1 MANIYDIILNLIDR
15 NQVDGIENRI
25 CKINFDIP
33 VCDINVTNN
42 FFYISFNNDKITE
55 DQFVD
60 ILDDMLIFYCI
71 PRTIIS
77 KALENFNKTQKLK
90 YLTDLKE
97 DAKSL
102 FIKSHKKY
110 GAQLGEPG
118 ELILYVIME
127 YFLDAPQIVSKMYYK
142 QNTKLP
148 VFGSD
153 GLHIGYDKQN
163 NNLIV
168 YFCESKMY
176 QDVGDSLTKIK
187 ESIEN
192 LVSIQ
197 DGTCQKQRDLKII
210 NDFME
215 VKDEQEKQLLLSYL
229 DPYSPN
235 SNNVKEIFSCMTI
248 FNSKIYKRM
257 VGKTKDEI
265 KQLFKDEY
273 KDLAEDIV
281 NKFVATIK
289 ESNIKNLEF
298 NFIVLP
304 VDDVDNI
311 RSKFFAKLGIEEQN
325 D

>member
-142 QNTKLP
+142 QNTK
-148 VFGSD
+148 
-153 GLHIGYDKQN
+153 
-163 NNLIV
+163 
-168 YFCESKMY
+168 
-176 QDVGDSLTKIK
+176 
-187 ESIEN
+187 
-192 LVSIQ
+192 
-197 DGTCQKQRDLKII
+197 
-210 NDFME
+210 
-215 VKDEQEKQLLLSYL
+215 
-229 DPYSPN
+229 
-235 SNNVKEIFSCMTI
+235 
-248 FNSKIYKRM
+248 
-257 VGKTKDEI
+257 
-265 KQLFKDEY
+265 FKCY
-273 KDLAEDIV
+273 
-281 NKFVATIK
+281 
-289 ESNIKNLEF
+289 
-298 NFIVLP
+298 
-304 VDDVDNI
+304 
-311 RSKFFAKLGIEEQN
+311 
-325 D
+325 